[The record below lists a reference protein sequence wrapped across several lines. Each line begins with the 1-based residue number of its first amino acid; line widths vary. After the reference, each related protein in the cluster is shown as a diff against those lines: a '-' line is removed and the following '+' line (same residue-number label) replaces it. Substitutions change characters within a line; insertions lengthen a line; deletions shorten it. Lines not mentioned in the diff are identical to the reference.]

1 MNFRRK
7 KSNDKPIKYLQ
18 GKALEKE
25 EVKIESKI
33 EKYQQKL
40 ENTIVTYEKLID
52 EKNRTGKVSIK
63 KIIKF
68 SKRIQK
74 YQNEIQHL
82 ITKMELVL
90 NRKLEKISPLKKFKL
105 WFSRIPN
112 NKQKVVWG
120 IIFVTP
126 VVLGLVIFFLPPLFR
141 SIWWSFNTVNPD
153 GSTLNVSFNGLE
165 NYRYLFQDYVIDGN
179 NIFNVSLLMFVQDL
193 AINLPIIII
202 FSLFIAVLLNKK
214 FRGHS
219 FVKAVFFIPVIY
231 NIAVITSTM
240 AGGMSGHLD
249 QNLNAGVELTGRL
262 SEFLLESGVGTGFVT
277 IVIDAVNRIFTILNY
292 SGIQILI
299 FVTALQ
305 SIPPHL
311 YEAAKVEGATKYEKF
326 WKITIPMVTPMI
338 LTASIYTVV
347 DSFTRAPIFRFLTYA
362 SVQSRYGLASAI
374 SVSYMAINLG
384 IILLVFLI
392 MKGVVFYYDE

>member
-1 MNFRRK
+1 MSFRNNK
-7 KSNDKPIKYLQ
+7 QHEKPIKYLQ

-25 EVKIESKI
+25 TIKIKSKI

-40 ENTIVTYEKLID
+40 EDTIIKYEKLI
-52 EKNRTGKVSIK
+52 EENRKTGKVSIK

-74 YQNEIQHL
+74 YQNNLQYL
-82 ITKMELVL
+82 NNNFELVQTQ
-90 NRKLEKISPLKKFKL
+90 RYEKLSPFKKFKL

-112 NKQKVVWG
+112 DKQKVIWG
-120 IIFVTP
+120 ILFVTP
-126 VVLGLVIFFLPPLFR
+126 VVLGLVFFFLPPLLR

-153 GSTLNVSFNGLE
+153 GSNLDVSFNGLE
-165 NYRYLFQDYVIDGN
+165 NYRYLFQEYVIDGN

-249 QNLNAGVELTGRL
+249 QNLNAGVELTSRL
-262 SEFLLESGVGTGFVT
+262 SQFLLESGVGTGFVT
-277 IVIDAVNRIFTILNY
+277 VVIDAVNRIFTILNY

-326 WKITIPMVTPMI
+326 WKITIPIITPMI

-347 DSFTRAPIFRFLTYA
+347 DSFTRAPIFR
-362 SVQSRYGLASAI
+362 
-374 SVSYMAINLG
+374 
-384 IILLVFLI
+384 
-392 MKGVVFYYDE
+392 